1 MVGRGEDGQDETW
14 ALTPARWPLPRHYFA
29 RIVFIARAFS
39 HVGSLLKRQ
48 GQGNPLRLWGQRRGD
63 RRSTDSHLA
72 AEPAIGK
79 NSLDYTKAYRDQM
92 MGNNRPLGCLCDFV
106 LVNYLGT
113 SASRMQS
120 LTCKSIED
128 RTTLC

>member
-1 MVGRGEDGQDETW
+1 MMRTGSQRR
-14 ALTPARWPLPRHYFA
+14 PAGPCLGT
-29 RIVFIARAFS
+29 ISRASSSLRAPFFS
-39 HVGSLLKRQ
+39 HVGALLERQ
-48 GQGNPLRLWGQRRGD
+48 GRGNPLRLWGQRRGD

-79 NSLDYTKAYRDQM
+79 NSLDDTKAYRDQM
-92 MGNNRPLGCLCDFV
+92 MGNNRPLGCLCDSV

>member
-1 MVGRGEDGQDETW
+1 M
-14 ALTPARWPLPRHYFA
+14 
-29 RIVFIARAFS
+29 
-39 HVGSLLKRQ
+39 
-48 GQGNPLRLWGQRRGD
+48 
-63 RRSTDSHLA
+63 A

-79 NSLDYTKAYRDQM
+79 NSLDDTKAYRDQM

-128 RTTLC
+128 RTTLCLQPPIQMRVKAQLELETNTGSGQS